1 MTIKTKAA
9 TSGLLLAAV
18 IGGAAAFAWG
28 SLVERNLFTIRR
40 ATVPILPPGSKPIK
54 VLHLSDVHMAPW
66 QHRKQSWISELA
78 KLEPDLIVNTG
89 DNLGHRRGLE
99 GIRRAYDAFDG
110 VPGVYVW
117 GSNDYF
123 GPQLKNPL
131 AYFGGP
137 SNAPKAPEL
146 LNIGALKDY
155 LEGLGWTNLN
165 NAAAALTIN
174 GTRLEFFGVDD
185 PHRHF
190 DRLDQLPGAIERL
203 REDASDSDEPASG
216 EAVTIGVA
224 HAPYRRVLDPF
235 VNEGASMIFAGHT
248 HGGQVCVP
256 FYGAL
261 VTNCDIPRQQVKGLS
276 LWTHG
281 NGHSWLHVSAGVGTS
296 ITAPVRFACRPEVA
310 LITLVAAA

>member
-1 MTIKTKAA
+1 VTVKVKTA
-9 TSGLLLAAV
+9 TASVLAAV

-40 ATVPILPPGSKPIK
+40 ATVPILPPGSRPIK

-66 QHRKQSWISELA
+66 QTRKQKWISQLA
-78 KLEPDLIVNTG
+78 ALEPDLIVNTG
-89 DNLGHRRGLE
+89 DNLGHSRGLE
-99 GIRRAYDAFDG
+99 GVKRAYAAFEG
-110 VPGVYVW
+110 IPGVYVW

-146 LNIGALKDY
+146 LDIGALNDY
-155 LEGLGWTNLN
+155 LEGIGWTNLN
-165 NAAAALTIN
+165 NSAAALQVN

-190 DRLDQLPGAIERL
+190 DRLDKLPGAIESL
-203 REDASDSDEPASG
+203 REDDSESDSSQEAS
-216 EAVTIGVA
+216 VTIGVA

-235 VNEGASMIFAGHT
+235 VNEGAAMIFAGHT

-256 FYGAL
+256 IYGAL
-261 VTNCDIPRQQVKGLS
+261 VTNCDIPRKQVKGLS

-281 NGHSWLHVSAGVGTS
+281 NNNSWLNVSAGVGTS
-296 ITAPVRFACRPEVA
+296 ITAPLRFACRPEVS
-310 LITLVAAA
+310 LITLVAAG